1 MSDEIKQ
8 AVGAVEDLN
17 KAFAEFKSVN
27 DQRLAEIEK
36 KGTAD
41 ALRHWSGSLE
51 ALRGQPRKQKAMLD
65 AMLELIAKD
74 LVPLRPNREEP
85 RARKRR
91 PKNYHL
97 LTKPRYEMLIR
108 GHRNRPKSGLS

>member
-1 MSDEIKQ
+1 
-8 AVGAVEDLN
+8 
-17 KAFAEFKSVN
+17 
-27 DQRLAEIEK
+27 
-36 KGTAD
+36 
-41 ALRHWSGSLE
+41 
-51 ALRGQPRKQKAMLD
+51 MLD

-74 LVPLRPNREEP
+74 LVPLRPDREEP

-108 GHRNRPKSGLS
+108 GHRNRPKSA

>member
-1 MSDEIKQ
+1 M
-8 AVGAVEDLN
+8 DLRRIR
-17 KAFAEFKSVN
+17 F
-27 DQRLAEIEK
+27 

-41 ALRHWSGSLE
+41 TLRHWSGSLE
-51 ALRGQPRKQKAMLD
+51 ALRGQPRKQKDLLD

-74 LVPLRPNREEP
+74 LVPLRPDREEP

-108 GHRNRPKSGLS
+108 GHRNRPKSG

>member
-1 MSDEIKQ
+1 
-8 AVGAVEDLN
+8 
-17 KAFAEFKSVN
+17 
-27 DQRLAEIEK
+27 
-36 KGTAD
+36 
-41 ALRHWSGSLE
+41 
-51 ALRGQPRKQKAMLD
+51 MLD

-74 LVPLRPNREEP
+74 LVPLRPDREEP